1 MEFLDITGLKTA
13 LENLKNKFIST
24 SGGEITGPLNITN
37 TQLTLT
43 NSNLIFTASSGYES
57 NRAVAIS
64 SSKGQVVLMPNGK
77 VNLAGDEEG
86 VSGIGVTVQGPST
99 SVKIFDG
106 GILRNDLYNSED
118 GASKVFAANG
128 SLLDVQSLSA
138 EDYVYPNREIELPE
152 DTYDFQPA
160 TSGAVIYLQYKLY
173 FALKNNRVNDDSN
186 ILGGKRRNT
195 YAISYHISANS
206 TQSFD
211 ALVVLESSY
220 YSSSSWDST
229 SKTFIN
235 NFLINDTSTNRYR
248 FKKGLVVKYN
258 NKYLVSGYD
267 RTTLYECD
275 NLLDAYLFRNS
286 QL

>member
-24 SGGEITGPLNITN
+24 RGGEITGPLNITD

-43 NSNLIFTASSGYES
+43 NSNLIFNVASGYES
-57 NRAVAIS
+57 RAIAATS
-64 SSKGQVVLMPNGK
+64 TKGQAVLMPTGRI
-77 VNLAGDEEG
+77 NLAGNEGG
-86 VSGIGVTVQGPST
+86 VSGIGVTVQGQST

-106 GILRNDLYNSED
+106 GILRPDLYSNGE
-118 GASKVFAANG
+118 GANKVFAADG

-138 EDYVYPNREIELPE
+138 ENYVYPNREIELPE

-160 TSGAVIYLQYKLY
+160 TSGATANLQYKLY
-173 FALKNNRVNDDSN
+173 FAKKYNGINDGSN
-186 ILGGKRRNT
+186 VLGGRKRNA
-195 YAISYHISANS
+195 YAISYHISVNS

-211 ALVVLESSY
+211 ALIVLESGY

-235 NFLINDTSTNRYR
+235 NFLINDTSSNRYR
-248 FKKGLVVKYN
+248 FKSGLVVKHN
-258 NKYLVSGYD
+258 NKYLVSGHD